1 MAVAWQQQKVL
12 VGFQFQ
18 SEGVGPER
26 RVSELWIGVEGKS
39 GVGGT
44 FVCVVWK
51 LSRQLNEDGRHA
63 ACCAP

>member
-1 MAVAWQQQKVL
+1 MAVARQQQKVL

-26 RVSELWIGVEGKS
+26 RVSELWIGVGNRS

-44 FVCVVWK
+44 FAFVEVVP
-51 LSRQLNEDGRHA
+51 A
-63 ACCAP
+63 AK